1 MTEYKI
7 ATEAD
12 FAAIV
17 DFSNDV
23 FSRRQTP
30 QGTAEY
36 DHSFFQNLLPKV
48 YRDPSTA
55 HWHRLAYEDG
65 VLCGCVATFPLE
77 YHVGAYVLRCAG
89 IGTVGVSHAHRGRG
103 YMKHLMKKSLCAA
116 EEQGYDFALLG
127 GLRQRYAHYGFELA
141 GIDPVFSFTADN
153 ARYLF
158 GRGANFGYAFRVITR
173 EDEALLDYAYAQ
185 NESAPQHIRRTREKL
200 YDTLLSFEST
210 PVAVFTAGGEYA
222 GYFLMRQGG
231 ASLWELRPLE
241 CAHMLE
247 ILSDY
252 IRQKELSEIQIYR
265 VGAHETA
272 LLRALG
278 AGCEDCALR
287 RCDSI
292 RIFRYETT
300 LRAYLALRAAT
311 MPLPQGSVV
320 LGFEN
325 GEVLRLSVLADGKSA
340 VEKTDDAPLYT
351 LSHADAVKLLFG
363 PFALFSDC
371 GYPLPAAPRAWFPLP
386 FALNAADDI

>member
-158 GRGANFGYAFRVITR
+158 GREANFGYAFRVITR

-200 YDTLLSFEST
+200 YDTLLQDVSMDVSTEIDTLETMLRQDGLTHDFESDFNT
-210 PVAVFTAGGEYA
+210 
-222 GYFLMRQGG
+222 R
-231 ASLWELRPLE
+231 S
-241 CAHMLE
+241 
-247 ILSDY
+247 
-252 IRQKELSEIQIYR
+252 
-265 VGAHETA
+265 
-272 LLRALG
+272 
-278 AGCEDCALR
+278 
-287 RCDSI
+287 
-292 RIFRYETT
+292 
-300 LRAYLALRAAT
+300 
-311 MPLPQGSVV
+311 
-320 LGFEN
+320 
-325 GEVLRLSVLADGKSA
+325 
-340 VEKTDDAPLYT
+340 
-351 LSHADAVKLLFG
+351 
-363 PFALFSDC
+363 
-371 GYPLPAAPRAWFPLP
+371 
-386 FALNAADDI
+386 